1 MMILVIIMYQTQ
13 VKLTVYTPDSDSTS
27 AEDETDNDG
36 KATLDVEID
45 DNAVTGTFVLEYVHA
60 EQLTLFI
67 VAAISLIPLAKLIGD
82 STEHL
87 ASHYGATLGSL
98 LNVTFGNA
106 AEIIIAIVAINAGLL
121 ELVKASIT
129 GAILGNILLIFGISI
144 LVGGFKFKEQ
154 FFNKENVGMQASMLF
169 LAVIGLT
176 IPTILVTTVLN
187 PEDELNQIKIQFLS
201 DVLAFLL
208 LAVYVAGLIFMFF
221 THKHLFTSRLTNQ
234 VGDRITI
241 KEKNNYIEENPQLEI
256 HKEWSKKKSFFL
268 LGLSMAGVVVIS
280 EILVGSIEVVTAEF
294 GFGEL
299 FVGAIIIGI
308 VGNAA
313 EYSSA
318 ILLARKGKMDLS
330 IGIAAG
336 SGTQIALFVVPILVI
351 AGVLLSRP
359 FTLVFTGFEITSVL
373 LAAII
378 MNLIAHDG
386 KSNWFEGVML
396 ISVYIIIAVG
406 FFFIP

>member
-1 MMILVIIMYQTQ
+1 LRLSLKLSKASIIYFLLIFVPIVI
-13 VKLTVYTPDSDSTS
+13 
-27 AEDETDNDG
+27 
-36 KATLDVEID
+36 
-45 DNAVTGTFVLEYVHA
+45 VLEYIHA
-60 EQLTLFI
+60 EQLILF
-67 VAAISLIPLAKLIGD
+67 VAAAISLIPLAKLIGD

-129 GAILGNILLIFGISI
+129 GAILGNILLIFGLSI
-144 LVGGFKFKEQ
+144 MTNGFKFKEQ

-176 IPTILVTTVLN
+176 IPTVLATTVLEPIN
-187 PEDELNQIKIQFLS
+187 NTNQMKIQFLS
-201 DVLAFLL
+201 DALAFLL
-208 LAVYVAGLIFMFF
+208 LAVYIASIVFTFF
-221 THKHLFTSRLTNQ
+221 THKHLFIFKPSEDELIIN
-234 VGDRITI
+234 G
-241 KEKNNYIEENPQLEI
+241 EKNSNKRKGKEQLSSQHPEI
-256 HKEWSKKKSFFL
+256 MIQWSKKKSFLL
-268 LGLSMAGVVVIS
+268 LGLSMVGVIVIS

-313 EYSSA
+313 EHSSA

-351 AGVLLSRP
+351 AGVLLNRP
-359 FTLVFTGFEITSVL
+359 FNLVFTVFEVASVL

-378 MNLIAHDG
+378 LNLIAHDG

-396 ISVYIIIAVG
+396 TAVYVIIAIG

>member
-1 MMILVIIMYQTQ
+1 MELSFKLSKSSIIYF
-13 VKLTVYTPDSDSTS
+13 L
-27 AEDETDNDG
+27 
-36 KATLDVEID
+36 LI
-45 DNAVTGTFVLEYVHA
+45 FVPISIILEYIHA
-60 EQLTLFI
+60 EQLILFV

-129 GAILGNILLIFGISI
+129 GAILGNILLIFGLSI
-144 LVGGFKFKEQ
+144 MTSGFKFKEQ

-169 LAVIGLT
+169 LAIIGLT
-176 IPTILVTTVLN
+176 IPTILAATVLN
-187 PEDELNQIKIQFLS
+187 PEMELNQIKIQFLS
-201 DVLAFLL
+201 DALAFLL
-208 LAVYVAGLIFMFF
+208 LAVYIAGLIFTFF
-221 THKHLFTSRLTNQ
+221 THKHLFTTRLVDQDVN
-234 VGDRITI
+234 RIVI
-241 KEKNNYIEENPQLEI
+241 KGKNNNIEENPQQLEI
-256 HKEWSKKKSFFL
+256 RKEWSKKKSFIL
-268 LGLSMAGVVVIS
+268 LGLSMAGVIVIS

-313 EYSSA
+313 EHSSA

-351 AGVLLSRP
+351 AGILLNKP
-359 FTLVFTGFEITSVL
+359 FTLIFTGFEIISVL

-396 ISVYIIIAVG
+396 IAVYIIIAIG